1 MKKEGKT
8 QVEKAKLKPNKHKD
22 NLPVFGKAF
31 LAMLLKLFNEV
42 TTISTRL
49 EFPLTAEV
57 L

>member
-42 TTISTRL
+42 TTISTGL